1 MSRLSNKFMYSCKD
15 IMSLYN
21 VKKTK
26 AYEIIDEGNYELYKK
41 GYRTIQGRIPTQYIH
56 KKRRK

>member
-1 MSRLSNKFMYSCKD
+1 MYSCKD

-56 KKRRK
+56 KKRRL